1 MTMNRCSGHLVISFG
16 RLLHMP
22 QAIQL
27 TKSQSKW
34 SAPTNNYAARLCTH
48 EAHQAKQTPLP
59 TELRPVLA
67 SYGQDGRLDDSKA
80 ANCMRESK
88 GVSQQRAKA
97 ARLGCR
103 GKRGETRVVERKERR
118 GAGTFRKCRAPTFK
132 RIFVPCRRSHSRSH
146 QDRAPWWPH
155 LHGDVPPLICRPD
168 LGIDDL
174 FPAAR

>member
-1 MTMNRCSGHLVISFG
+1 MGCGNTSPVVKTRLGRAEETTHARAAFVDECEKLIVRPRRLFKVRSLRALMTMNRCSGHLVISFG

-67 SYGQDGRLDDSKA
+67 SYG
-80 ANCMRESK
+80 
-88 GVSQQRAKA
+88 
-97 ARLGCR
+97 
-103 GKRGETRVVERKERR
+103 
-118 GAGTFRKCRAPTFK
+118 
-132 RIFVPCRRSHSRSH
+132 
-146 QDRAPWWPH
+146 
-155 LHGDVPPLICRPD
+155 
-168 LGIDDL
+168 
-174 FPAAR
+174 